1 MLQTIMCGKR
11 CCACAGILENG
22 ITMPWLN
29 AQAAFITYESH
40 VLFALRFMVDC
51 NVVGGGWVELP
62 AGSYEVRHQLHQRQ
76 SSQVSALSCC
86 FAPVK

>member
-1 MLQTIMCGKR
+1 
-11 CCACAGILENG
+11 
-22 ITMPWLN
+22 MPWLN

-62 AGSYEVRHQLHQRQ
+62 AGKYEVRSQLLSRQ
-76 SSQVSALSCC
+76 FLQVSAVSCC